1 MPVSTFTDARK
12 LKYHYYPVNFMPFMN
27 GTPCTYPSFQPERST
42 LSLFNRIV
50 SDLFKHLISILA
62 SSVIVALNNG
72 FALNLFCVN
81 LKTQKLFRRAH
92 IDSYDIHLETKGQT
106 NNPNLNPMIL
116 FFFFQFINVS
126 WLS

>member
-1 MPVSTFTDARK
+1 
-12 LKYHYYPVNFMPFMN
+12 MPFMN

-42 LSLFNRIV
+42 LSLLNRIV

-92 IDSYDIHLETKGQT
+92 IDSYDIHLETREKNQ
-106 NNPNLNPMIL
+106 
-116 FFFFQFINVS
+116 
-126 WLS
+126 